1 MQKILLVLA
10 IIAGLFFAYV
20 DSRPTWDDSGLEVA
34 AILLTC
40 GMLALIGFQ
49 RPWLLALLVGAWIPL
64 YGILVSHNSGSI
76 IALIIAFIGA
86 YAGWAFRIGIRKAFH
101 LA

>member
-20 DSRPTWDDSGLEVA
+20 DSRPAWDDSGLEVA

-40 GMLALIGFQ
+40 GLLALIGFQ
-49 RPWLLALLVGAWIPL
+49 RP
-64 YGILVSHNSGSI
+64 
-76 IALIIAFIGA
+76 
-86 YAGWAFRIGIRKAFH
+86 
-101 LA
+101 